1 MVVRPPA
8 TLLPPLLLLLLLA
21 LAAAAQA
28 LTVWPKPQSQ
38 INSGQLLGLDR
49 ASFDFRTTG
58 QDSDIL
64 RDALRRY
71 VGLIF
76 GRGASD
82 NTASTMHGTT
92 HWLAPAPSSL
102 NGIDVNVS
110 SASLNLTIDT
120 DESYVLKVA
129 APRVSLTASTVYGAL
144 RGLESFSQLV
154 HKGSVINATT
164 ITDRPRFHFRA
175 TMIDTSRHWYPVTV
189 ILQHLDAMSYSK
201 FNGACVCGSLCPFVY
216 ACVLVLAMCVC
227 MRATYALVLVYWHAR
242 VRQCVC
248 AHVCICLR
256 LCR

>member
-110 SASLNLTIDT
+110 GASLNLTIDT

-201 FNGACVCGSLCPFVY
+201 FNGAYVWKFVPVCVCLRTCAGDECMY
-216 ACVLVLAMCVC
+216 ACYLRACSGMLACEGG
-227 MRATYALVLVYWHAR
+227 
-242 VRQCVC
+242 
-248 AHVCICLR
+248 
-256 LCR
+256 